1 MLFTARKV
9 TIFLQ
14 ISNKIYEKTIIVP
27 YIFFFIVS
35 NVIFQVYLCFLKSK
49 KSTLHRSKVLSN
61 ILSRVTMTNLS
72 LCHFE

>member
-14 ISNKIYEKTIIVP
+14 ISNKKYEKTIIVP

-35 NVIFQVYLCFLKSK
+35 NVNFQVFLCFLKSK
-49 KSTLHRSKVLSN
+49 KVPCIEAKYFL
-61 ILSRVTMTNLS
+61 I
-72 LCHFE
+72 F

>member
-14 ISNKIYEKTIIVP
+14 ISNKKYEKTIIVP

-35 NVIFQVYLCFLKSK
+35 NVNFQVFFVLLEIK

-61 ILSRVTMTNLS
+61 ILSRVTMTNFS
-72 LCHFE
+72 LCQFE